1 MGLKW
6 CSTKELP
13 PYLDIRWGLAATAG
27 AVTWFHIYS
36 NGYATYLTSMAG
48 VKQLVIG
55 RRKSGEDNFESYS
68 EVDIFLNGFN
78 LEDPNADRWDLEAV
92 ILPPRTRL

>member
-1 MGLKW
+1 M

-27 AVTWFHIYS
+27 AVTWLHIYS